1 MLFKSKAIESYDNLN
16 KSTHNT
22 SRANLAL
29 SIAIIILL
37 FMLLSKNETVVAIP
51 SNFNEPI
58 TMEAGNT
65 ANKEFKIQWAISIAT
80 LLGNINKKNYEFVID
95 RVISLVPPE
104 LDPSKAES
112 SILSMLEENELRG
125 VRQEFTLSDAA
136 YSTAVDY
143 VWIFGEKKTISVRS
157 GATDST
163 PWTFEIRIG
172 ARGGFPRILDIQQYP
187 ELVIPSKRE
196 REIAA
201 SMNENPNLVL
211 EGSEIIKYE
220 ESKGKK

>member
-1 MLFKSKAIESYDNLN
+1 MIFKSKAIESYDNLN

-22 SRANLAL
+22 SRANFAL
-29 SIAIIILL
+29 SIAIVILL
-37 FMLLSKNETVVAIP
+37 FMLLNKKETAIAVP
-51 SNFNEPI
+51 PNFNEPI
-58 TMEAGNT
+58 TMEAGNI

-80 LLGNINKKNYEFVID
+80 LLGNINKKNYQFVID
-95 RVISLVPPE
+95 RVVSLVPPE

-157 GATDST
+157 GATDAT

-172 ARGGFPRILDIQQYP
+172 ARGGYPRILDIQQYP

-201 SMNENPNLVL
+201 SMTERPNLIL
-211 EGSEIIKYE
+211 EGSEIIRYE
-220 ESKGKK
+220 DPKGKQ